1 MNRKSEVSLSLSLL
15 GRALWISGDAY
26 LEEGVSLTW
35 MCLHGEAPLML
46 WLSQPVRKGRLK
58 RNAKANG
65 VDCLGYEVRQK
76 MMTLR
81 RSLHTPKVVSII
93 LV

>member
-35 MCLHGEAPLML
+35 MCLHGEDVPPRGGSTDVMAVPAGEKR
-46 WLSQPVRKGRLK
+46 PV
-58 RNAKANG
+58 
-65 VDCLGYEVRQK
+65 EEERQGQWSGLPG
-76 MMTLR
+76 LR
-81 RSLHTPKVVSII
+81 GEAENDDT
-93 LV
+93 